1 MKVNAR
7 LAMLWMATCVGAGCQ
22 NEVRLAGQHLSCN
35 QGTSAG
41 LIAAE
46 AFDFCCD
53 ASGVFAAFSYDCD
66 GDRVLHVTIMNKT
79 RDMLLILHKMCG
91 VYYDARY
98 EDENGGVRVYQT
110 GTVGMADWETSMLVL
125 NGQGP
130 DGADASCFWSFPMR
144 LPFKYKRILNLQLN
158 LRYAKPSDIASAVSI
173 SDVSDRCESESVPV
187 DLRSCDASR

>member
-1 MKVNAR
+1 MKTNAR
-7 LAMLWMATCVGAGCQ
+7 LVMLWMATCVCSGCQ
-22 NEVRLAGQHLSCN
+22 NEVRLADQYMSCN
-35 QGTSAG
+35 RNT
-41 LIAAE
+41 AAE
-46 AFDFCCD
+46 QIVGEPFGFCCD
-53 ASGVFAAFSYDCD
+53 VSDVFAAFSYDCD
-66 GDRVLHVTIMNKT
+66 ADSVLHVTIMNKT

-144 LPFKYKRILNLQLN
+144 LPFKFKKILNLQLN
-158 LRYAKPSDIASAVSI
+158 LRYAKPSDIASVVSI
-173 SDVSDRCESESVPV
+173 SDVSERCKSECVPV
-187 DLRSCDASR
+187 DIRRCNAPL